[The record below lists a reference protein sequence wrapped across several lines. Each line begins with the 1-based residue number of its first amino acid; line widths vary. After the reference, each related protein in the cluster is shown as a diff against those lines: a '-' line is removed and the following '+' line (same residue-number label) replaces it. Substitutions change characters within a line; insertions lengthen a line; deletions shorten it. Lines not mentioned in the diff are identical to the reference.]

1 MDPIR
6 RNNRHETYVSGQ
18 NPRNSAG
25 YHQSR
30 RPNARTAGQ
39 ERSRPRRRRGLS
51 GKALAALLLLPLAAA
66 VVMITLFSGTA
77 APNHVEGIRRM
88 RNTAEA
94 GNDPAELPLDYPIG
108 ENNGAD
114 IIYAGDDTPAGSIPL
129 TPVTVNDITD
139 TGYLALVNYQHPIQN
154 KPYML
159 SGAWPTVAVSRID
172 DMYLHDSALRAVSEM
187 FSSARQEEIA
197 SFFVSSGFRSYDA
210 QTILYGDG
218 SNSDFVQPPGHS
230 EHHTGLAADILAPG
244 VGMMEMAYS
253 PEGEWLAANS
263 YRYGLIL
270 RYPEWATHIT
280 GIAFEPWHFRY
291 VGRLHAYFIT
301 RNNLVLEEYIAKIID
316 YGHISFEKNGQTYHV
331 MHQAPQDGTISVPY
345 DMEFLASSD
354 NKGGFIIM
362 AW

>member
-1 MDPIR
+1 MLM
-6 RNNRHETYVSGQ
+6 V
-18 NPRNSAG
+18 
-25 YHQSR
+25 
-30 RPNARTAGQ
+30 
-39 ERSRPRRRRGLS
+39 LV
-51 GKALAALLLLPLAAA
+51 LPLAA
-66 VVMITLFSGTA
+66 VVIMMALLANAGSNTEPITGQ
-77 APNHVEGIRRM
+77 PYREGLASRGV
-88 RNTAEA
+88 NES
-94 GNDPAELPLDYPIG
+94 PVLPGQDYPYESNG
-108 ENNGAD
+108 LYFNGGNGSPEN
-114 IIYAGDDTPAGSIPL
+114 SIRL
-129 TPVTVNDITD
+129 TTVPISYVAD
-139 TGYLALVNYQHPIQN
+139 TGYLALVNRQHPIQY
-154 KPYML
+154 KPYGGIL
-159 SGAWPTVAVSRID
+159 TGAWPTVAVSRVD
-172 DMYLHDSALRAVSEM
+172 DMYLHNSALRAVSEM
-187 FSSARQEEIA
+187 FASARANDIA

-270 RYPEWATHIT
+270 RYPQWATHIT

-291 VGRLHAYFIT
+291 VGRVHAYFIT

-331 MHQAPQDGTISVPY
+331 MHQTPHDGTISVPY

-362 AW
+362 AR